1 MARLTAEQ
9 RDKLPE
15 SEFALPPD
23 GYPIPDK
30 GHAKA
35 ALSEVSQHGSPTEKA
50 KVRSAVARKFKD
62 MSVNRKG
69 GKK

>member
-1 MARLTAEQ
+1 MARLTAQE
-9 RDKLPE
+9 RDDLPE
-15 SEFALPPD
+15 SDFALPPND
-23 GYPIPDK
+23 YPIPDK

-35 ALSEVSQHGSPTEKA
+35 ALSEVSQHGSPAEKA

-69 GKK
+69 EKK